1 MSIDILLPVDISC
14 QAEYISAEA
23 GAVGNQTVKPA
34 KVRINQL
41 DNISHEKHGEQRTRA
56 NDVPFPAAKESKTAY
71 HSEHHER
78 GIDNY
83 FHLGERHFRNLAQCH
98 CYAFAGHCNR
108 TAFHFKGY
116 T

>member
-1 MSIDILLPVDISC
+1 MQKYIKFQSHNGFNGLFPENIIPDTSLMSIDILLPVDISC
-14 QAEYISAEA
+14 QAEYISAKA

-71 HSEHHER
+71 HSEHHELSL
-78 GIDNY
+78 I
-83 FHLGERHFRNLAQCH
+83 HI
-98 CYAFAGHCNR
+98 
-108 TAFHFKGY
+108 
-116 T
+116 